1 MPGAQPKTRDA
12 SARAAMLRP
21 MTLPES
27 WSAPAWNPVP
37 ESENRIHGDDVA
49 QAYGFRGGLVPGV
62 VVSAYLLHPAA
73 VAWGREWTERGRAH
87 CVVRSPVYDGETFRV
102 DVSNATESSYEAGL
116 VDERGER
123 CAEASATLP
132 DRAPE
137 PPKRRHDPVLTRE
150 SERPVV
156 SPEVME
162 RFRENGLRALRSRWS
177 EAAEITSYLLDP
189 SQIAPVYRNTGVA
202 NPGFILG
209 TTNWLLGQ
217 NVKMSAWLHLETES
231 QHFRAIEPGAELV
244 VEAEIAD
251 LFEKKGHRFVDV
263 DLEIYDLADDACV
276 ATVGLRAIYQLRP
289 AGA

>member
-1 MPGAQPKTRDA
+1 MLP
-12 SARAAMLRP
+12 AMSIP
-21 MTLPES
+21 VS
-27 WSAPAWNPVP
+27 WSATAWNPVP

-49 QAYGFRGGLVPGV
+49 RRYGFRGGLVPGV

-73 VAWGREWTERGRAH
+73 SAWGRAFAERGRAH
-87 CVVRSPVYDGETFRV
+87 CVVRSPVYDGEPFRV
-102 DVSNATESSYEAGL
+102 EVSDASAHGYHAVL

-123 CAEASATLP
+123 CAKASASLP
-132 DRAPE
+132 EHVPE
-137 PPKRRHDPVLTRE
+137 PPKRRHDPVQSRGDA
-150 SERPVV
+150 RPDAT
-156 SPEVME
+156 PEVME
-162 RFRENGLRALRSRWS
+162 QLRETGLRALRSRWS
-177 EAAEITSYLLDP
+177 EEAEITRYLRDP
-189 SQIAPVYRNTGVA
+189 AQQAPVYRDTGIA
-202 NPGFILG
+202 HPGFVLG

-263 DLEIYDLADDACV
+263 DLELYELGDDAAV

-289 AGA
+289 AEVDATAVR